1 MKKAFL
7 IQTALLAVAALIHF
21 SAGTATFGADGLFS
35 GNGIGVLW
43 SIRLPR
49 LLTACAAGAAM
60 GIAGVLL
67 QAFFR
72 NPMADPFVLGIH
84 SGAAFGVALVTLI
97 FRGLTGAA
105 VAAVLLSL
113 GSTAAAFAG
122 AAAVTVFMA
131 VLSVRMRSR
140 TALLVAGL
148 MLGYG
153 LNAVIS
159 LFIFFSSPREWE
171 WFLSWNF
178 ASFSGTRLTEAVLLT
193 AVTAAAGFYAVRMA
207 KNLNLYRLSSDYA
220 VSMGVDVRR
229 LRFGIVAA
237 SSVLAAFVT
246 AFCGPTA
253 FVGIA
258 APRLAV
264 IFFRS
269 DDCRYRVPAAALSGA
284 LLTTAA
290 DLAAKLPGLWTT
302 ALPLNPVLSF
312 FGLPFVFAVLLGER
326 RELSGE

>member
-178 ASFSGTRLTEAVLLT
+178 ASFSGTRLAEAALLT
-193 AVTAAAGFYAVRMA
+193 AVTAAAPLRNCGGIIRAGGFCDRLLRADGFCRHCGA
-207 KNLNLYRLSSDYA
+207 PAGGNLLPK
-220 VSMGVDVRR
+220 RR
-229 LRFGIVAA
+229 LPLPGAGGGSFG
-237 SSVLAAFVT
+237 ST
-246 AFCGPTA
+246 A
-253 FVGIA
+253 
-258 APRLAV
+258 
-264 IFFRS
+264 
-269 DDCRYRVPAAALSGA
+269 DDCGRSGSQAARFVDDG
-284 LLTTAA
+284 TAVESRA
-290 DLAAKLPGLWTT
+290 VVFRAAVCVCGSVGRTQG
-302 ALPLNPVLSF
+302 VV
-312 FGLPFVFAVLLGER
+312 G
-326 RELSGE
+326 

>member
-7 IQTALLAVAALIHF
+7 IQTVLLIVAVLIHF
-21 SAGTATFGADGLFS
+21 SAGTATFGADGLFPA
-35 GNGIGVLW
+35 NGSWVLW

-49 LLTACAAGAAM
+49 VLTACAAGAAM

-105 VAAVLLSL
+105 STALLL
-113 GSTAAAFAG
+113 PFGSTAAALAG
-122 AAAVTVFMA
+122 AAAVTVLMA
-131 VLSVRMRSR
+131 ALSVRMRSR
-140 TALLVAGL
+140 AALLVTGL

-159 LFIFFSSPREWE
+159 LLIFFSSPREWE

-178 ASFSGTRLTEAVLLT
+178 ASFSGTRLTEAVLL
-193 AVTAAAGFYAVRMA
+193 AVVTAAAGVYGLRMA

-220 VSMGVDVRR
+220 VSMGVDVQR
-229 LRFGIVAA
+229 LRFGIVTV

-264 IFFRS
+264 VFFRS

-290 DLAAKLPGLWTT
+290 DLVAKLPGLWTT

-312 FGLPFVFAVLLGER
+312 FGLPFVFAVLFGER
-326 RELSGE
+326 RGLSDE